1 MSKHEFC
8 AGVLFFCCLGLAGVG
23 PHLALAALPDAALAG
38 AIGVGIVGAGIVGA
52 GLARALWSRW
62 RDRLE
67 DAELDARMDARMARE
82 IRSRVI

>member
-8 AGVLFFCCLGLAGVG
+8 AGVLCGFCIFLAAVG
-23 PHLALAALPDAALAG
+23 IYLALNALPDAALAG

-62 RDRLE
+62 RDRRE
-67 DAELDARMDARMARE
+67 DAELDARMAARIVRE